1 MVLGF
6 RMARVGLVCRQ
17 RALIF
22 IRTSRGVGGGGESAF
37 MPIIED
43 LIRPYSHLP
52 PFPQPP

>member
-22 IRTSRGVGGGGESAF
+22 IRTSRGVGGGGEGAF
-37 MPIIED
+37 MPITKD
-43 LIRPYSHLP
+43 LIRPT
-52 PFPQPP
+52 